1 MTSSSFQFSFQA
13 LCSTIKLLRIL
24 GFHPLVHL
32 KMGAKMP
39 LESHSK
45 GRLIYERPW
54 VQRTHGKT
62 PKTSNHGCR
71 VFICRLANQCIQL
84 QLAEGA
90 AEKAFSPIYIVIISL
105 ISINVN
111 KQYAAR
117 RTGGQ
122 PEALRGL
129 PRSRGGAAML
139 RPAQPRR
146 RPRWRGPWES
156 RLPRI
161 PS

>member
-1 MTSSSFQFSFQA
+1 MTSLYMTGSSFQFSFQA

-90 AEKAFSPIYIVIISL
+90 AEKAFSPIYMVIISL
-105 ISINVN
+105 F
-111 KQYAAR
+111 
-117 RTGGQ
+117 
-122 PEALRGL
+122 
-129 PRSRGGAAML
+129 
-139 RPAQPRR
+139 
-146 RPRWRGPWES
+146 
-156 RLPRI
+156 